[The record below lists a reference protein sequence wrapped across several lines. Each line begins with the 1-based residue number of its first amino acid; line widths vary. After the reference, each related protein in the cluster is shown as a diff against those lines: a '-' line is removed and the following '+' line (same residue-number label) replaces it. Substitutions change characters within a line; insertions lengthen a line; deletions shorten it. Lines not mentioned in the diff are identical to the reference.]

1 MICNRFQDIAVLP
14 KEDGNIFQFIKP
26 DMVDGPWIAGGAV
39 LSWINKESVG
49 NGDVDIFCR
58 TPEQVDKIS
67 GLLFDYYRCAF
78 NSDNAVSYD
87 LECHRDNFS
96 TELPKRVQVIKRFLS
111 PSPEHIIDNFDISV
125 CKLVTDGKIILS
137 GDNALDDI
145 KHNILRIEDAH
156 HPVLLK
162 RVLKYMAYGYELCE
176 ASAEIM
182 RNNEYELTFEND
194 LGDYAFPSI

>member
-58 TPEQVDKIS
+58 TPEQVDRIS
-67 GLLFDYYRCAF
+67 GLLFDYYRRAF
-78 NSDNAVSYD
+78 DSDNAVSYD
-87 LECHRDNFS
+87 RESHDNFS
-96 TELPKRVQVIKRFLS
+96 NKLPKRVQIIKRFLS

-125 CKLVTDGKIILS
+125 CKLVTDGETILS
-137 GDNALDDI
+137 GEKTLDDI
-145 KHNILRIEDAH
+145 MYKILRIEGAH

-176 ASAEIM
+176 GSAKIM
-182 RNNEYELTFEND
+182 RDNEYDLTFEND